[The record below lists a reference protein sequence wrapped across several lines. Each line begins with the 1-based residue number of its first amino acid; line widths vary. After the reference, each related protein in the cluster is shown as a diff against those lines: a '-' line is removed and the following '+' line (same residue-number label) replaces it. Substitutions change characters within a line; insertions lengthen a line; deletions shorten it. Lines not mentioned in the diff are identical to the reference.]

1 MTTAAASTTTS
12 ATVKQVRGR
21 KDGLWSSLTSVSKSL
36 ANVIGDVAQTGSVA
50 TSGLMIQAEAY
61 RLEAVEDLMERY
73 GSHEALEEAQ
83 NTANAVIARIRAS

>member
-1 MTTAAASTTTS
+1 MTTAASTTTT

-73 GSHEALEEAQ
+73 GSPEALAAAQ
-83 NTANAVIARIRAS
+83 NTANEVIARIRAS

>member
-1 MTTAAASTTTS
+1 MTTAASTTTT

-21 KDGLWSSLTSVSKSL
+21 KDGLWSSLTSVSKPL

-73 GSHEALEEAQ
+73 GSPEALAEAQ
-83 NTANAVIARIRAS
+83 NTANEVIARIRAS